1 MTITV
6 YASLAE
12 EAKKRLDR
20 IAKKAE
26 RYNVPFSYSVSD
38 EHPQKVEV
46 KELDPVEHCWYVTD
60 TYTVSAVD
68 FDIDCEQL
76 IKSSGWTVCAMIEHG
91 DKGNIVT
98 GFNGYDIP
106 PAWYSIPARC
116 DHCNTNRARSV
127 TFMVKRDDGE
137 IKQVGK
143 TCLKDYTGISPATA
157 LLWADVRDIE
167 CNDMDYDREYFE
179 SHSEIRMHSVESIL
193 AYAVMD
199 IAKRGYRKSDDL
211 HSTRDYVLSDVKA
224 HAPIDADAQYKAQ
237 KIIAWMLERADK
249 YAKDRAELDRL
260 RSLAYKQTFG
270 EPWECETEVIDEEA
284 KDAYD
289 AMRDKV
295 NWSWDS
301 IGDLEVNCFPLV
313 KSGYAKT
320 KHIGRLCYLPIAYD
334 KYLEK
339 KAKHEER
346 EAQKSVSQYIGEV
359 GKRITFCV
367 KESKVIAS
375 WDVKVSYYSTRTT
388 FLNKIVDESGNI
400 LIWKSSSLLDIK
412 PGMKMK
418 GTVKEHSEYQGE
430 KQTVVTRCA
439 VI

>member
-46 KELDPVEHCWYVTD
+46 KELDPVEHCWCVVS

-91 DKGNIVT
+91 DLGNIVT

-137 IKQVGK
+137 MKQVGK
-143 TCLKDYTGISPATA
+143 TCLKDYTGISPSTA
-157 LLWADVRDIE
+157 LLWAEVTAIADD
-167 CNDMDYDREYFE
+167 DRSFDPEYFE
-179 SHSEIRMHSVESIL
+179 THGITMYPVEDIL
-193 AYAVMD
+193 AYAVAD
-199 IAKRGYRKSDDL
+199 IAKRGYRKADDPN
-211 HSTRDYVLSDVKA
+211 STRSAVVEALKA
-224 HAPIDADAQYKAQ
+224 NAPVEQDALYKAQ
-237 KIIAWMLERADK
+237 KITAWMLESSAKDEKNRAALKELADK
-249 YAKDRAELDRL
+249 AYDENFWIIDEDAHDAYLALDREL
-260 RSLAYKQTFG
+260 SR
-270 EPWECETEVIDEEA
+270 
-284 KDAYD
+284 
-289 AMRDKV
+289 
-295 NWSWDS
+295 SWDAV
-301 IGDLEVNCFPLV
+301 GDLERNCFPLV
-313 KSGYAKT
+313 KSGYAKK
-320 KHIGRLCYLPIAYD
+320 KHIGRLCYLPVAYD
-334 KYLEK
+334 KYLER
-339 KAKHEER
+339 KAKNEER
-346 EAQKSVSQYIGEV
+346 EAQKSVSQYLGEV
-359 GKRITFCV
+359 GKRIVFSV

-375 WDVKVSYYSTRTT
+375 WDTPVGYCSTRTT
-388 FLNKIVDESGNI
+388 YLNKITDEAGNI

-412 PGMKMK
+412 PGMKLK

-439 VI
+439 ETRC